1 MKHVLICLLAFTA
14 FNFSAQIKKKD
25 LGTYQGTIPSYKI
38 NNGSQLLE
46 VASCNITVSL
56 DKDSLKLVIGS
67 KTCSGAYV
75 VKKIKRRTYNIHLT
89 TPHSQLEEVFRLE
102 GKEREILRKGLFPQP
117 DCELIKL

>member
-1 MKHVLICLLAFTA
+1 MKHVLICILIFKA

-25 LGTYQGTIPSYKI
+25 LGTYKGSIPSYKI

-46 VASCNITVSL
+46 VTSCNITVSL

-67 KTCSGAYV
+67 KTYSGVYE
-75 VKKIKRRTYNIHLT
+75 VKKIKRRAYNIHLT

-102 GKEREILRKGLFPQP
+102 GKERRMLRKGIFPQP